1 MKRFFMILTLLLLVP
16 LTAQAKVSEYYDAN
30 NKEYIIETDTELVG
44 QGFTDAVA
52 YRGKTFQLNDKNAIK
67 STKDT
72 LVIQVRVPSDVT
84 LRRELN
90 GTIGVGY
97 AWNLWPKDITEQ
109 RNGRYKVYTFTID
122 NPSFLND
129 ITGTFNQKKDI
140 RFLAKTTSGDDI
152 DLVLPFWSQDMK
164 DWREVQNFNY
174 SSTTT
179 SPPPTWPSKPIRP
192 DQHKPDRPGYRNP
205 LWHKN

>member
-72 LVIQVRVPSDVT
+72 LVIQIRVPSDVT

-129 ITGTFNQKKDI
+129 IT
-140 RFLAKTTSGDDI
+140 
-152 DLVLPFWSQDMK
+152 
-164 DWREVQNFNY
+164 
-174 SSTTT
+174 
-179 SPPPTWPSKPIRP
+179 
-192 DQHKPDRPGYRNP
+192 
-205 LWHKN
+205 